1 MHNSTAKQ
9 PSHHELVQSPKGWP
23 ELVLATHHVNVFTKE
38 NRSGLSHVQ
47 FVAVRVDEIE
57 YRRDR
62 RKELVEDPILV
73 GQRRLHL
80 QNPQLINVAVLSL
93 SWQNEKYVVS
103 I

>member
-1 MHNSTAKQ
+1 M
-9 PSHHELVQSPKGWP
+9 
-23 ELVLATHHVNVFTKE
+23 
-38 NRSGLSHVQ
+38 
-47 FVAVRVDEIE
+47 AVRVDKIE
-57 YRRDR
+57 YRRDGR
-62 RKELVEDPILV
+62 EELVENPILV